1 MRILLVED
9 DKKLNFSL
17 KFQLEQENFTVDSCF
32 DGEEAL
38 YYMEETLY
46 DLILLDRMLPVTDG
60 LSVLQKMRAR
70 SIQTPVILLT
80 ALGQI
85 RDKIDGLD
93 CGADDYL
100 VKPFDF
106 DELCARIRSILR
118 RPRQLS
124 SPDILSF
131 SDLSFTPDTLTLQG
145 PLDSCLLSRRE
156 GALLETFLRNPRQ
169 SLSRSTLLM
178 RVWGHD
184 SEVEDGNLDN
194 YIYFLRRRL
203 KAVGSAAGIVTIRG
217 VGYRLENTDG
227 SKIHSKKK

>member
-32 DGEEAL
+32 DGAEAL

-46 DLILLDRMLPVTDG
+46 DLILLDRMLPIKDG
-60 LSVLQKMRAR
+60 LAVLREMRGHGMH
-70 SIQTPVILLT
+70 TPVILLT
-80 ALGQI
+80 ALGQV

-106 DELCARIRSILR
+106 EELCARIRSILR
-118 RPRQLS
+118 RPRQLVAS
-124 SPDILSF
+124 CSLSF
-131 SDLSFTPDTLTLQG
+131 ADISFTPDSLTLKG
-145 PLDSCLLSRRE
+145 PAGSCTLSRRE
-156 GALLETFLRNPRQ
+156 GALLETFLRNCRQ
-169 SLSRSTLLM
+169 SLSRNTLLL

-203 KAVGSAAGIVTIRG
+203 KTVGSAASIVTVRG
-217 VGYRLENTDG
+217 IGYRLE
-227 SKIHSKKK
+227 K

>member
-9 DKKLNFSL
+9 DRKLNFSL
-17 KFQLEQENFTVDSCF
+17 KFQLEQEHYAVDSCY

-38 YYMEETLY
+38 YYMQETPY
-46 DLILLDRMLPVTDG
+46 DLILLDRMLPHYDG
-60 LSVLQKMRAR
+60 LSVLRTMRSR
-70 SIQTPVILLT
+70 SIWSPVIMLT
-80 ALGQI
+80 ALGQLQ
-85 RDKIDGLD
+85 DKIDGLD

-106 DELCARIRSILR
+106 EELNARIRSILR
-118 RPRQLS
+118 RPRQLVS
-124 SPDILSF
+124 SDCITFL
-131 SDLSFTPDTLTLQG
+131 DLSFVPDTLTLTG
-145 PLDSCLLSRRE
+145 PAASCQLSRRE

-169 SLSRSTLLM
+169 ALARPSLLL

-203 KAVGSAAGIVTIRG
+203 KAVSSAAAIVTVRG
-217 VGYRLENTDG
+217 VGYRLEQQPD
-227 SKIHSKKK
+227 KKHPDRQ